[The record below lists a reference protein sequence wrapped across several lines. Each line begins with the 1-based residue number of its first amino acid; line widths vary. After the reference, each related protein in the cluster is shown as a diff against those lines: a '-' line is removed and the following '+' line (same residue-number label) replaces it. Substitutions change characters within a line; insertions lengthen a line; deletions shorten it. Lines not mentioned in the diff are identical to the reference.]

1 MYDYIE
7 KSAPGRE
14 FSCPNDSRLS
24 FKVPCL
30 DFYQV
35 QPSQTVIMPLISL
48 LSLISIKTIFLSAL
62 QLELW
67 GTVTHVGI
75 LSLAV
80 GWMSCAHS
88 QGLQPNTVVQIIS
101 CFCFVLPWKHVLAA
115 QPVVPGSSE
124 MLSPSNPSW
133 IFRDEECSHEQ
144 DQNTCPGGVAVGMAA

>member
-1 MYDYIE
+1 
-7 KSAPGRE
+7 
-14 FSCPNDSRLS
+14 
-24 FKVPCL
+24 
-30 DFYQV
+30 
-35 QPSQTVIMPLISL
+35 MPLISL

-88 QGLQPNTVVQIIS
+88 QGLQPNTVVQIMS